1 MSVKDKKNAFLK
13 VLATNLDS
21 GVRDEIMRFWEDKYA
36 SRPQFGVSAFL
47 DELYSNYNIDVKKGQ
62 LFREL
67 SRATMSAEFT
77 AKQSI
82 KDAKSISDS
91 NSLEPSSSELIDKSG
106 LVVYQALQ
114 DEFTALAKPADR
126 LKITKAQFDGI
137 QNSHYDTTSIRHIM
151 EWLRNGERSMPNKA
165 ELGLL
170 KTLFNLGY
178 VESCELYGPVKA
190 DQMLNTA
197 LQKTNT
203 IAEAHMTPPVY
214 FI

>member
-1 MSVKDKKNAFLK
+1 MSLKDRKNAFLT
-13 VLATNLDS
+13 VLAANLDK
-21 GVRDEIMRFWEDKYA
+21 GVREEVMNFWEEKYS

-47 DELYSNYNIDVKKGQ
+47 DELYNKYSIPIKKGQ

-67 SRATMSAEFT
+67 SRATMSAGGSARAER
-77 AKQSI
+77 
-82 KDAKSISDS
+82 S
-91 NSLEPSSSELIDKSG
+91 NALEPDAAEIIDKNG

-126 LKITKAQFDGI
+126 MKITRAQFDGI
-137 QNSHYDTTSIRHIM
+137 QQQNQYDSSSIRNVM
-151 EWLRNGERSMPNKA
+151 EWLRGGARAMPNRA

-170 KTLFNLGY
+170 RKLFNLGY
-178 VESCELYGPVKA
+178 VESCQLYGPVKA

-197 LQKTNT
+197 LQKTNN
-203 IAEAHMTPPVY
+203 IPEAHITPPVY

>member
-1 MSVKDKKNAFLK
+1 MSLKDRKNAFLT
-13 VLATNLDS
+13 VLAANLDK
-21 GVRDEIMRFWEDKYA
+21 GVREEVMNFWEEKYS

-47 DELYSNYNIDVKKGQ
+47 DELYSKYSISIKKGQ

-67 SRATMSAEFT
+67 SRATMSAGGSARTERSK
-77 AKQSI
+77 A
-82 KDAKSISDS
+82 
-91 NSLEPSSSELIDKSG
+91 LEPDAAEIIDKNG

-126 LKITKAQFDGI
+126 MKITKAQFDGI
-137 QNSHYDTTSIRHIM
+137 QQQNQYDSTSIRNVM
-151 EWLRNGERSMPNKA
+151 EWLRGGARAMPNRA

-170 KTLFNLGY
+170 RKLFNLGY
-178 VESCELYGPVKA
+178 VESCQLYGPVKT

-197 LQKTNT
+197 LQKTNN
-203 IAEAHMTPPVY
+203 IPEAHITPPVY

>member
-1 MSVKDKKNAFLK
+1 MSLKDRKNAFLT
-13 VLATNLDS
+13 VLAANLDK
-21 GVRDEIMRFWEDKYA
+21 GVREEVMDFWEEKYS

-47 DELYSNYNIDVKKGQ
+47 DELYSKYSIPIKKGQ

-67 SRATMSAEFT
+67 SRATMSAGGSTRTERSK
-77 AKQSI
+77 A
-82 KDAKSISDS
+82 
-91 NSLEPSSSELIDKSG
+91 LEPDAAEIIDKNG

-126 LKITKAQFDGI
+126 MKITKAQFDGI
-137 QNSHYDTTSIRHIM
+137 QQQNQYDSSSIRNVM
-151 EWLRNGERSMPNKA
+151 EWLRGGARAMPNRA

-170 KTLFNLGY
+170 RKLFNLGY
-178 VESCELYGPVKA
+178 VESCQLYGPVKA

-197 LQKTNT
+197 LQKTNN
-203 IAEAHMTPPVY
+203 IPEAHITPPVY

>member
-1 MSVKDKKNAFLK
+1 MSLKDRKNAFLT
-13 VLATNLDS
+13 VLAANLDK
-21 GVRDEIMRFWEDKYA
+21 GVREEVMNFWEEKYS

-47 DELYSNYNIDVKKGQ
+47 DELYSKYSIPIKKGQ

-67 SRATMSAEFT
+67 SRATMSAGGSARAER
-77 AKQSI
+77 S
-82 KDAKSISDS
+82 DA
-91 NSLEPSSSELIDKSG
+91 LEPDAAEIIDKNG

-126 LKITKAQFDGI
+126 MKITRAQFDGI
-137 QNSHYDTTSIRHIM
+137 QQQNQYDSSSIRNVM
-151 EWLRNGERSMPNKA
+151 EWLRGGARAMPNRA

-170 KTLFNLGY
+170 RKLFNLGY
-178 VESCELYGPVKA
+178 VESCQLYGPVKA

-197 LQKTNT
+197 LQKTNN
-203 IAEAHMTPPVY
+203 IPEAHITPPVY